1 MLPWYVQRYHYLAPP
16 AHTSRTPSQV
26 PTMST
31 QEVPTAEMEAVTLSE
46 LHQEP
51 TAENSIS
58 STNRASSLNQTADP
72 ADCLLLISVQKGVE
86 SMSLK
91 KVESAKLS
99 SSRANPNSRLV
110 AAFGVDNC
118 FTTMVRP
125 DCTKFRAG
133 VEKLLKKDDAQW
145 VDLARSVGVV
155 VSGVFETEKDMM
167 SLEGVAQMITLKSM
181 MDPLFGFD
189 TTRRDVDSDI
199 QTLASEINAQWLR
212 SKGDFDSA
220 SFALPEWQFKNQ
232 TQLREALKAV
242 FPEKDV
248 DVGSENPLNYL
259 LPGYETMWRVVLRC
273 FIELTARGHD
283 HAADWCKI
291 MQEFVD
297 QPTDAQLLHCKPS
310 GELTRTSASQI
321 AKETLRLYPPTRR
334 VYREFETTD
343 GEVKTVSADIET
355 CHRTAKPW
363 NLEPLRFM
371 PQRWDDKENQ
381 PFEDAYFMP
390 FAIKPFN
397 CPAKRRVKATEAE
410 KAEGKPDHLPF
421 AFAMISLLVG
431 TLTRQTAGEW
441 KIVGDVPDKSIPLK
455 TEREA
460 YDYLRL
466 ERVKKVQD

>member
-1 MLPWYVQRYHYLAPP
+1 
-16 AHTSRTPSQV
+16 
-26 PTMST
+26 MST
-31 QEVPTAEMEAVTLSE
+31 QEVPTAEMEAVNLSE
-46 LHQEP
+46 YHQEP
-51 TAENSIS
+51 TAENTIS
-58 STNRASSLNQTADP
+58 STNGASSLNRTADP

-86 SMSLK
+86 SMGLK
-91 KVESAKLS
+91 KVESANLS
-99 SSRANPNSRLV
+99 SSRANPNRRLIV
-110 AAFGVDNC
+110 AFGVDNC

-125 DCTKFRAG
+125 DCTNFRAG

-145 VDLARSVGVV
+145 VDLSRSVGVV
-155 VSGVFETEKDMM
+155 VSGVLETERHTM

-212 SKGDFDSA
+212 SKEG
-220 SFALPEWQFKNQ
+220 LNTNNNVMPEWEFKNQ
-232 TQLREALKAV
+232 EKLRDALKAV

-273 FIELTARGHD
+273 FIELTARDHD
-283 HAADWCKI
+283 NASKWCEI
-291 MQEFVD
+291 MQDFVNN
-297 QPTDAQLLHCKPS
+297 PTDAQLLDRKPS
-310 GELTRTSASQI
+310 CEAARTSASQI

-334 VYREFETTD
+334 VYREFETID

-355 CHRTAKPW
+355 CHRTADPWKP
-363 NLEPLRFM
+363 EPLLFK
-371 PQRWDDKENQ
+371 PERWDEKENL

-397 CPAKRRVKATEAE
+397 CPAKRRVKATKAE
-410 KAEGKPDHLPF
+410 QAEGKVDFLPF

-431 TLTRQTAGEW
+431 TLTRQTAGKW
-441 KIVGDVPDKSIPLK
+441 MIVGDVPNKSIPLK

-460 YDYLRL
+460 YSYLRL
-466 ERVKKVQD
+466 ERVKKLQD